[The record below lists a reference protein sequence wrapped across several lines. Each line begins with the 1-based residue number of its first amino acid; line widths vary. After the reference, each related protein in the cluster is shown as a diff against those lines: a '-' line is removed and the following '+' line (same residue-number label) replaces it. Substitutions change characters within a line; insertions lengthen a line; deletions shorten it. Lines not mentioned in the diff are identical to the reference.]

1 MNLEQLELS
10 AYAFAILTIVILY
23 VDVVQKL
30 IG

>member
-1 MNLEQLELS
+1 MNLQQLELS
-10 AYAFAILTIVILY
+10 ACAFGILTAVILY